1 MDELTESE
9 LDRLLQTADPTLG
22 GTVRILTA
30 AVMRLADEN
39 LALSEQVT
47 HLRGLLE
54 GTTPDD
60 DGTEGETL
68 EEAAGPGALSESLGD
83 ALARIGWWGAAVR
96 DSIERG
102 ETIPPILLEMSFP
115 RRELTAAEIAHG
127 RSLISILEADVT
139 EPDAAVPPDDIADA
153 EYVRLLHETALPL
166 GTPEKAGDAADLI
179 SFGGLEW

>member
-60 DGTEGETL
+60 ATGETL
-68 EEAAGPGALSESLGD
+68 EE
-83 ALARIGWWGAAVR
+83 
-96 DSIERG
+96 
-102 ETIPPILLEMSFP
+102 
-115 RRELTAAEIAHG
+115 
-127 RSLISILEADVT
+127 
-139 EPDAAVPPDDIADA
+139 AAVPPDDIADA
-153 EYVRLLHETALPL
+153 EFVRLLHETALPL
-166 GTPEKAGDAADLI
+166 ATPEKTGDAADDLI
-179 SFGGLEW
+179 SFGELEW